1 MPEFKN
7 GKWYDNYGKEITPA
21 NERGAAMSPST
32 SATPSWYKPPVSPV
46 ARPPMQPTQYGQ
58 PPSTPSWG
66 GNWLPKPSRQTDT
79 SLLSGLNGGM
89 KSADREPLG
98 GATGDWDLSKFRAL
112 APGSKSPGSASKP
125 AAPAPAP
132 AALPVNPFAPS
143 MDTRDP
149 GVSAY
154 DTTVGPENPAWYSG
168 PNAGQYSGSRMEAGT
183 DFGFGTPGPE
193 DPSWYAEQG
202 KKAPRPD
209 RGFLQSLSDGIGD
222 AVTNVGQYVQDT
234 PNLLQ
239 LGINMMAAAN
249 APSKAEQWQQFAGS
263 FDKFGQANRVD
274 EDRKL
279 SKQDREREIERQK
292 KADAQTAEMH
302 ARQIGSLDRETKEA
316 ERVEQEREATKQ
328 VVTGM
333 LKELPA
339 DANPVMR
346 NLLEFASIGGNYAP
360 VLEYQIRAAE
370 KAGDREHA
378 EQLARLQGNISLQ
391 VARMQA
397 DREDKRQ
404 DNQFNKVLAG
414 EEAKQAG
421 ASGLKMPELEDALKN
436 IDDALALLDKGR
448 GMKTGSVFDPSMT
461 LRYTFGDKQGADL
474 MAALNSNTANRTLA
488 ILAAQA
494 GVASESDAQRAGFAA
509 VDPQTM
515 SFDAARERLL
525 KMREYTVED
534 MARMEAQQVWREDV
548 GSVGQAF
555 MTLPDGRRVSFNQ
568 HFKENYKPPAPPPSA
583 VRELVYTKE
592 EMGSTPNAR
601 ITSAIKGL
609 QGALTPQEYDSAV
622 AALKNMPKD
631 ELATAMA
638 QAPRTRVS
646 TNFAM
651 NTIR

>member
-1 MPEFKN
+1 MVYNPYTQDEEIDPITGQRRSRAQLAFGLSPGFGAPPQPDPFSIAPRPESGFLKSLSDARETSLSPMS
-7 GKWYDNYGKEITPA
+7 GAYGGFGNRIQTGPFSLDDAPIKPA
-21 NERGAAMSPST
+21 NNPAAKEANYRDSYANRLRIQS
-32 SATPSWYKPPVSPV
+32 
-46 ARPPMQPTQYGQ
+46 
-58 PPSTPSWG
+58 
-66 GNWLPKPSRQTDT
+66 
-79 SLLSGLNGGM
+79 
-89 KSADREPLG
+89 
-98 GATGDWDLSKFRAL
+98 
-112 APGSKSPGSASKP
+112 GSASPLPPPINPGTPSIYDDKIGSQSDQI
-125 AAPAPAP
+125 
-132 AALPVNPFAPS
+132 AALPPVGAPPGEYTS
-143 MDTRDP
+143 PKRD
-149 GVSAY
+149 
-154 DTTVGPENPAWYSG
+154 W
-168 PNAGQYSGSRMEAGT
+168 
-183 DFGFGTPGPE
+183 
-193 DPSWYAEQG
+193 
-202 KKAPRPD
+202 
-209 RGFLQSLSDGIGD
+209 LQSLGDGIGD

-249 APSKAEQWQQFAGS
+249 APSKAEQWEQFAGS
-263 FDKFGQANRVD
+263 FDKFGQANRAD

-292 KADAQTAEMH
+292 KADAQAAEMH
-302 ARQIGSLDRETKEA
+302 TRQIGSLDREAKDA
-316 ERVEQEREATKQ
+316 QRVEQEREATKQ

-346 NLLEFASIGGNYAP
+346 NLLEFASIGGNYVP

-414 EEAKQAG
+414 EEAKSAG
-421 ASGLKMPELEDALKN
+421 ASGLKMPELEDGLKN

-474 MAALNSNTANRTLA
+474 LAALNSNTANRTLA

-509 VDPQTM
+509 VDPTTM
-515 SFDAARERLL
+515 SFDVARERLL

-534 MARMEAQQVWREDV
+534 MARTEAQKVWRRDV
-548 GSVGQAF
+548 GPVFSAF
-555 MTLPDGRRVSFNQ
+555 MTMPDGRQLSFDQ
-568 HFKENYKPPAPPPSA
+568 YFRETYKPQPYAGGPGGDS
-583 VRELVYTKE
+583 LKFTKDQL
-592 EMGSTPNAR
+592 GATPNAR
-601 ITSAIKGL
+601 ITAAIRGL
-609 QGALTPQEYDSAV
+609 QGAPSPEAWDSAY
-622 AALKNMPKD
+622 AALSNLPPD
-631 ELATAMA
+631 ELKKAVLA
-638 QAPRTRVS
+638 APRTRVS
-646 TNFAM
+646 YAGDTRRGDSGLVYGAD
-651 NTIR
+651 